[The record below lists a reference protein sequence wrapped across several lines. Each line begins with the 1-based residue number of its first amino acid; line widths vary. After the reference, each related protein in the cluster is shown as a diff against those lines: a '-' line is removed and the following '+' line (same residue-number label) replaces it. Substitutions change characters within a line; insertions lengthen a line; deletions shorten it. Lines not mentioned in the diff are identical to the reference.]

1 MKMSNSTEVFQEMTS
16 LITEDELEINLGE
29 SHEVDVSIMFCF
41 HWEVANHD
49 AVEFADSCQ

>member
-1 MKMSNSTEVFQEMTS
+1 MSNNTEVLQEMTS
-16 LITEDELEINLGE
+16 LIAEDELEINLGE
-29 SHEVDVSIMFCF
+29 SHEVGVTIMFCF